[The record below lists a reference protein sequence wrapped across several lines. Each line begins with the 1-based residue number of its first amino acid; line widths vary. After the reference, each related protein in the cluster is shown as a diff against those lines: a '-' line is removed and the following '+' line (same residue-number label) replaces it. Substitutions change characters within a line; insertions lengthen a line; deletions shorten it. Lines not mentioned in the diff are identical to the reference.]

1 MIITRLC
8 YAPAVWERSWGQTQL
23 WPAALCN
30 QRGGS
35 PTLEHLLQADYK
47 TEELAMLSVFDSV
60 LDLFGTEAAFHT
72 ACWLVYFHDNYTACV
87 FPYTITQK
95 AAEHSMKSRL
105 TAQWL
110 RCSDRRQTERKTIH
124 CDKTCRCDCPLRLT
138 ERTHTQ
144 THTRLLSI
152 WMKTQHRLLLF
163 LHIDYIYIH
172 NPVLHYSGEWMHVQ
186 DEDVI
191 HSGIFL
197 YTVHLFPHI
206 SIPVCCSQTQHHSTL
221 HPRHVFLLCFTS
233 LELTAAFTS
242 HCSLCKAH
250 INMPS
255 CIYSDAVIS
264 INKVQQI
271 LIWCINNLTH

>member
-1 MIITRLC
+1 MLQLSGRE
-8 YAPAVWERSWGQTQL
+8 AEVKRSSGR
-23 WPAALCN
+23 P
-30 QRGGS
+30 RS
-35 PTLEHLLQADYK
+35 VIREEDRPTLEHLLQADYK
-47 TEELAMLSVFDSV
+47 PEELAMLSVFDSV

-72 ACWLVYFHDNYTACV
+72 ACWLVYFHDNYTAHRKR
-87 FPYTITQK
+87 PSTQWRGVWRHNDY
-95 AAEHSMKSRL
+95 AAP
-105 TAQWL
+105 TADRQREKPFTVIRPAGVIAHCAWL
-110 RCSDRRQTERKTIH
+110 REH
-124 CDKTCRCDCPLRLT
+124 
-138 ERTHTQ
+138 

-197 YTVHLFPHI
+197 HTVHLFPHI

-221 HPRHVFLLCFTS
+221 HPRRVFLLCFTS